1 VDLRVEHKY
10 LVPERLREA
19 LRAAIAPFVRP
30 DRHATPKH
38 DPQIGSYIGYTV
50 RSIYFDTS
58 SFAHFFANEDGL
70 AVRAKPRIRGYDA
83 LRSDSVAFLEVKR
96 RNGAVGSKARAPIPF
111 ASVPTLLETG
121 NVDEYVHASKSIPAA
136 RANAAQFL
144 FRIARFSLQP
154 VVLVTYDREPHVGT
168 IESSLRITLDASLRS
183 LAYPRLSQLYADTD
197 ARRSLPGHFILEVKH
212 DSQFGFP
219 TWLRPFLSKHGLVRR
234 ALSKYY
240 TCLTDQHIVQSTTK
254 LRALARAEWAP
265 TARRTVAPL
274 SGHTPTREALP
285 WIR

>member
-1 VDLRVEHKY
+1 MDLRVEHKY
-10 LVPERLREA
+10 LVPERLREP

-30 DRHATPKH
+30 DRHATPRH
-38 DPQIGSYIGYTV
+38 DPKIGSYLGYTV
-50 RSIYFDTS
+50 RSIYYDTT

-83 LRSDSVAFLEVKR
+83 PRSDSLAFLEVKR
-96 RNGAVGSKARAPIPF
+96 RNGAVGNKARAPIAF
-111 ASVPTLLETG
+111 ASIPSLLESG
-121 NVDEYVHASKSIPAA
+121 DVDRYVRASRSFPTAP
-136 RANAAQFL
+136 ANAAQFL
-144 FRIARFSLQP
+144 YRIARFALQP

-168 IESSLRITLDASLRS
+168 IQSSLRITLDASVRS
-183 LAYPRLSQLYADTD
+183 VAYPRLSQLYAEPD

-240 TCLTDQHIVQSTTK
+240 TCLTDQHVVQSTTK

-265 TARRTVAPL
+265 SVGRAVAQL
-274 SGHTPTREALP
+274 SSHTPTREALP
-285 WIR
+285 WTR